1 MFLTQELSCA
11 GEMLIVADSRSSLPG
26 ITLRA
31 IAGRDVCDALH
42 RYGAG
47 ML

>member
-1 MFLTQELSCA
+1 
-11 GEMLIVADSRSSLPG
+11 MLIQAGGRSSLPS

-31 IAGRDVCDALH
+31 IAGRDASDALH
-42 RYGAG
+42 RRGAG